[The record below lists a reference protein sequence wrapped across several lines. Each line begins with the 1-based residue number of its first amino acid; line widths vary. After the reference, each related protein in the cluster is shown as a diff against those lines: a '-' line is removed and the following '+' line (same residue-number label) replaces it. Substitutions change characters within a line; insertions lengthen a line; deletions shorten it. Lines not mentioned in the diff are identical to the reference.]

1 MKKLFLLAVVIAGL
15 WQIKIPE
22 KASVNNL
29 KQAKPDM
36 PKMPIQIEDVTFICD
51 GREYCSTITSAALL
65 PHMKKPFF
73 LAKIVL
79 KPSWTGINIEC
90 CVHVNLQNKYM
101 Q

>member
-1 MKKLFLLAVVIAGL
+1 MKKLFLLAVVIAGP

-65 PHMKKPFF
+65 PQQHYY
-73 LAKIVL
+73 LI
-79 KPSWTGINIEC
+79 
-90 CVHVNLQNKYM
+90 
-101 Q
+101 

>member
-15 WQIKIPE
+15 WQIKVPE

-51 GREYCSTITSAALL
+51 GREYCSTITSYEAV
-65 PHMKKPFF
+65 FF
-73 LAKIVL
+73 SKNCPETKLDRDKYRVLCARQFAK
-79 KPSWTGINIEC
+79 
-90 CVHVNLQNKYM
+90 
-101 Q
+101 